1 MTLQDYKT
9 ISELTAEHF
18 GVFKKVDI
26 KVKDVNRGGAWKYIG
41 LDKYYIILPKWL
53 EKYDDN
59 YAIYYA
65 VHEICHIIA
74 LIKNWDWSHGEM
86 FKKIE
91 DEALVL
97 WGLEIERAKV
107 YPKELYAN
115 GQQIKNILR

>member
-18 GVFKKVDI
+18 GVFKKVEI
-26 KVKDVNRGGAWKYIG
+26 KVKDVRGGYAYSYKCYIT
-41 LDKYYIILPKWL
+41 LPKFL

-65 VHEICHIIA
+65 VHETCHIIA
-74 LIKNWDWSHGEM
+74 FIKNRDRMHGEE
-86 FKKIE
+86 FKRIE
-91 DEALVL
+91 DEALAL
-97 WGLEIERAKV
+97 WGLKIKRAKV

-115 GQQIKNILR
+115 GQRIKNILR

>member
-18 GVFKKVDI
+18 GVFKKVEI
-26 KVKDVNRGGAWKYIG
+26 KVKDVCQGRAH
-41 LDKYYIILPKWL
+41 LDKFYITLPIL

-74 LIKNWDWSHGEM
+74 EVKNGNGSHGKE

-91 DEALVL
+91 DEALAL
-97 WGLEIERAKV
+97 WGLKIRRAKV
-107 YPKELYAN
+107 YPKELYAS
-115 GQQIKNILR
+115 GQRIWNVLR

>member
-18 GVFKKVDI
+18 GVSKRVEI
-26 KVKDVNRGGAWKYIG
+26 KVKDVGGGRAH
-41 LDKYYIILPKWL
+41 LDKYYITLPKFL
-53 EKYDDN
+53 EDYDDN

-65 VHEICHIIA
+65 VHEICHIIVFA
-74 LIKNWDWSHGEM
+74 KGNWEAHGEM

-91 DEALVL
+91 DEALAL
-97 WGLEIERAKV
+97 WGLKIKRAKV

-115 GQQIKNILR
+115 GQRIRNVLR

>member
-9 ISELTAEHF
+9 ISELTIEHF
-18 GVFKKVDI
+18 GFFRLLKMVEI
-26 KVKDVNRGGAWKYIG
+26 KVKDVNSGKANLRSYKIT
-41 LDKYYIILPKWL
+41 LPKFL

-65 VHEICHIIA
+65 VHEVCHIISFV
-74 LIKNWDWSHGEM
+74 KGRDDGHGER

-91 DEALVL
+91 DEALAL
-97 WGLEIERAKV
+97 WGLKIKRAKV

-115 GQQIKNILR
+115 GQRVENIVK